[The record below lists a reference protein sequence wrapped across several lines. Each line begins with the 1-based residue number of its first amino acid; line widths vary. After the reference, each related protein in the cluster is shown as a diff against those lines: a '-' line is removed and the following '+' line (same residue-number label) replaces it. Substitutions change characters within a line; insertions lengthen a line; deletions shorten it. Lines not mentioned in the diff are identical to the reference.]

1 MTRAFI
7 GGYGTGG
14 IGRVEIG
21 DDGSISSLGQT
32 GPVDNPIYFALD
44 RGRRLLYVAQGA
56 VVGRDRTIN
65 GALAVYEVG
74 DDMAL
79 RRLDLLETGGA
90 VPCHVSLSPDCS
102 RLFYADY
109 RNAIAGAVE
118 LKADGT
124 FGQARSVHH
133 EGRGPNPKRQEAA
146 HAHCAVSSP
155 DGKLLFVCDLG
166 LDTVFAYS
174 LCAPEKGLV
183 HLPDCDFHT
192 EPGSGPRHLV
202 FASSG
207 RNAYLVNELA
217 STIQALSFS
226 GHGITPMQTISM
238 LPEGFGGDSK
248 AAAIRIS
255 PDGRW
260 VLASNRGH
268 DSIAAFAI
276 ADDGSISGPPVIS
289 PLTGH
294 FPRDFAF
301 VPGTDIVLCCH
312 KLSDE
317 LATYRFDSADG
328 SLSRLNGTLAFER
341 PLAIC
346 FYGASS
352 V

>member
-1 MTRAFI
+1 MLAAINSNKSFI
-7 GGYGTGG
+7 
-14 IGRVEIG
+14 
-21 DDGSISSLGQT
+21 
-32 GPVDNPIYFALD
+32 
-44 RGRRLLYVAQGA
+44 QGK
-56 VVGRDRTIN
+56 TTPE
-65 GALAVYEVG
+65 Y
-74 DDMAL
+74 
-79 RRLDLLETGGA
+79 
-90 VPCHVSLSPDCS
+90 
-102 RLFYADY
+102 
-109 RNAIAGAVE
+109 
-118 LKADGT
+118 K
-124 FGQARSVHH
+124 
-133 EGRGPNPKRQEAA
+133 KEAA
-146 HAHCAVSSP
+146 HVHCTIPVP

-166 LDTVFAYS
+166 LDVVAAYE
-174 LCAPEKGLV
+174 PEGLAR
-183 HLPDCDFHT
+183 LPECDYRT
-192 EPGSGPRHLV
+192 EPGAGPRHLV
-202 FASSG
+202 FAPSG

-217 STIQALSFS
+217 STVQSFS
-226 GHGITPMQTISM
+226 FDGRRLTPTRTLQM
-238 LPEGFGGDSK
+238 LPDGFGGDSK

-289 PLTGH
+289 PLTGR

-328 SLSRLNGTLAFER
+328 SLSRLGGTLAFER